1 MCDIAGESRASYGTV
16 AASVMRT
23 VESLISSPGRWRE
36 RALGELINLS
46 DVRGLRRAYTSSLV
60 RQEFEW
66 HEAPLT
72 RLARTVLLIARDIQ
86 ILRFNF
92 TRVSDRDA

>member
-1 MCDIAGESRASYGTV
+1 MRRVGGSRVCDIAGESRASYGTV

-46 DVRGLRRAYTSSLV
+46 DVRGLRRAYTSGLSSTKNLNGTKLRRLDSRELYYFYCP
-60 RQEFEW
+60 RQ
-66 HEAPLT
+66 
-72 RLARTVLLIARDIQ
+72 
-86 ILRFNF
+86 
-92 TRVSDRDA
+92 